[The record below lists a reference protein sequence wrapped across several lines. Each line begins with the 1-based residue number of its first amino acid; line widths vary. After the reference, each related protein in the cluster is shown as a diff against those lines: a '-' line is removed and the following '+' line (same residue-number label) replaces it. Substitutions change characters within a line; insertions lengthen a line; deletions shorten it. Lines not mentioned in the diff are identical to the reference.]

1 MNNVLGFLEAK
12 LMPLAAKTAQQRHL
26 GAIRGA
32 YVSFMPFIIVG
43 SILLVISSFPNQAYQ
58 QFMSQAFGE
67 SWSAIIEIP
76 FNAVF
81 STMSLFISFLVAY
94 RLAEHYGEDRISCG
108 ILALVAFLILTP
120 FIKVAENGGITVMPV
135 EWIGSKGLFVA
146 MIGSLLW
153 TELFCWLK
161 RKKLVI
167 KMPDGVPPAVQESF
181 AALIPALL
189 VMILV
194 LIIRII
200 FENTHYHTIH
210 QFIYEVVATPVRHY
224 GTSYFGALMTVFS
237 ITILW
242 SVGINSGS
250 MINGIIRPLWMENQ
264 TDNIAAIQAGTTPPH
279 IITEQF
285 FDMIW
290 MGGAG
295 ATLSLVIAM
304 LIFARSKNMREVA
317 RLGAGAS
324 VFNINEPIL
333 FGAPIIM
340 NPMLF
345 IPFVF
350 VPLVNACLAY
360 GATKLGWLAQVVS
373 LTPWTTPAPIGA
385 SWAANWA
392 LSPVVMC
399 LVCMVMSA
407 LMYLPFLRAYERTL
421 IKNEEQKAQATVG
434 TAETVTIKSK
444 RKGHEIRI
452 SR

>member
-161 RKKLVI
+161 RKNLVI

-194 LIIRII
+194 LGIRIV

-324 VFNINEPIL
+324 IFNINEPII
-333 FGAPIIM
+333 FGAIAWNPLLMLPMWIQGIILPIVTYI
-340 NPMLF
+340 F
-345 IPFVF
+345 TKVIPF
-350 VPLVNACLAY
+350 
-360 GATKLGWLAQVVS
+360 
-373 LTPWTTPAPIGA
+373 APIPRIQFDLWYCPYPISTFIATQGSITGVIFA
-385 SWAANWA
+385 ILTFVLSAVIWFPFVKAYDDQKVKEEAAA
-392 LSPVVMC
+392 
-399 LVCMVMSA
+399 
-407 LMYLPFLRAYERTL
+407 
-421 IKNEEQKAQATVG
+421 IKA
-434 TAETVTIKSK
+434 
-444 RKGHEIRI
+444 
-452 SR
+452 

>member
-43 SILLVISSFPNQAYQ
+43 SILLVISSFPNQTYQ

-81 STMSLFISFLVAY
+81 STMSLFISFLVAF

-108 ILALVAFLILTP
+108 ILSLVAFLILTP

-146 MIGSLLW
+146 MIGSLIW

-194 LIIRII
+194 LGIRIV
-200 FENTHYHTIH
+200 FENTHYNTIH

-317 RLGAGAS
+317 RLGVGHRYS
-324 VFNINEPIL
+324 TSTSRF
-333 FGAPIIM
+333 
-340 NPMLF
+340 
-345 IPFVF
+345 
-350 VPLVNACLAY
+350 CLA
-360 GATKLGWLAQVVS
+360 
-373 LTPWTTPAPIGA
+373 
-385 SWAANWA
+385 
-392 LSPVVMC
+392 C
-399 LVCMVMSA
+399 
-407 LMYLPFLRAYERTL
+407 R
-421 IKNEEQKAQATVG
+421 
-434 TAETVTIKSK
+434 
-444 RKGHEIRI
+444 
-452 SR
+452 

>member
-1 MNNVLGFLEAK
+1 
-12 LMPLAAKTAQQRHL
+12 
-26 GAIRGA
+26 
-32 YVSFMPFIIVG
+32 
-43 SILLVISSFPNQAYQ
+43 
-58 QFMSQAFGE
+58 
-67 SWSAIIEIP
+67 
-76 FNAVF
+76 
-81 STMSLFISFLVAY
+81 
-94 RLAEHYGEDRISCG
+94 
-108 ILALVAFLILTP
+108 
-120 FIKVAENGGITVMPV
+120 MPV

-161 RKKLVI
+161 RKNLVI

-194 LIIRII
+194 LVIRIV
-200 FENTHYHTIH
+200 FENTHYNTIH

-333 FGAPIIM
+333 FGLPVIM
-340 NPMLF
+340 NPIML
-345 IPFVF
+345 IPFNL
-350 VPLVNACLAY
+350 VPCAAGAGERAVRGDENWRGRRNHRGVYPVDAAAGDQRFYRHRAPQRQRDAAYQSADWRHAVSAFYAHCGQAVPRGGSGDRYANRHDTCKTGVKHVGNYRHLAN
-360 GATKLGWLAQVVS
+360 GA
-373 LTPWTTPAPIGA
+373 
-385 SWAANWA
+385 
-392 LSPVVMC
+392 
-399 LVCMVMSA
+399 
-407 LMYLPFLRAYERTL
+407 
-421 IKNEEQKAQATVG
+421 
-434 TAETVTIKSK
+434 
-444 RKGHEIRI
+444 
-452 SR
+452 

>member
-1 MNNVLGFLEAK
+1 MNNVLGFLEEK
-12 LMPLAAKTAQQRHL
+12 LMPIAAKTAQQRHL

-43 SILLVISSFPNQAYQ
+43 SILLVISSFPNQSYQ
-58 QFMSQAFGE
+58 QFMSHSFGAN
-67 SWSAIIEIP
+67 WSAIVEIP

-94 RLAEHYGEDRISCG
+94 RLAEHYDEDRLSCG
-108 ILALVAFLILTP
+108 ILALVSFLILTP
-120 FIKVAENGGITVMPV
+120 FMKVAENGGITVMPV
-135 EWIGSKGLFVA
+135 EWIGTKGLFVA

-161 RKKLVI
+161 KKKLVI

-181 AALIPALL
+181 AALIPALV
-189 VMILV
+189 VMVIV
-194 LIIRII
+194 LAIRIG
-200 FENTHYHTIH
+200 FENTHYQTIH
-210 QFIYEVVATPVRHY
+210 QFIYEVVATPVRHF

-250 MINGIIRPLWMENQ
+250 MVNGIIRPLWMENQ
-264 TDNIAAIQAGTTPPH
+264 TDNIAAIQAGVTPPH

-304 LIFARSKNMREVA
+304 LIFARSKSMREVA

-324 VFNINEPIL
+324 VFNINEPVL
-333 FGAPIIM
+333 FGLPVIM
-340 NPMLF
+340 NPIML
-345 IPFVF
+345 IPFNL
-350 VPLVNACLAY
+350 VPLVLVTIQYVAMKIGMVAVTT
-360 GATKLGWLAQVVS
+360 GVFI
-373 LTPWTTPAPIGA
+373 PWTLPPVISGFIVTGHISGSVMQILNLLIGA
-385 SWAANWA
+385 M
-392 LSPVVMC
+392 L
-399 LVCMVMSA
+399 
-407 LMYLPFLRAYERTL
+407 YLPFMRILDKQYRAAEVSDAEGSNTL
-421 IKNEEQKAQATVG
+421 AKQE
-434 TAETVTIKSK
+434 
-444 RKGHEIRI
+444 
-452 SR
+452 